1 MKLINIL
8 EPFILIWNYRKL
20 IVGGVKQ
27 DLKQRYVN
35 SLFGVSWA
43 VIYPFLQLSIYAVL
57 YALVFRIRPS
67 GLTEMGYVLLVFSG
81 LTPLLAFG
89 EIVNAASMSLVGNRA
104 LLLNTVF
111 PSDLIPFRAGISG
124 HLTGL
129 IALCITLIL
138 SFSMGYGSPLEA
150 LLIPIFWVLLFMFA
164 MGLGWILSL
173 VSLFARDVQHSLGL
187 IIMTMFFLS
196 PFAYTPEMVPEA
208 LRIIIYLNP
217 LSYFVLVF
225 QSLIAFGTLPGL
237 IPALGSIF
245 LGIFTFLIGFLFF
258 KRSKNA
264 FLDYV

>member
-1 MKLINIL
+1 MKLINNIL

-35 SLFGVSWA
+35 SFFGVSWA

-67 GLTEMGYVLLVFSG
+67 GLTEIGYVLLVFSG

-124 HLTGL
+124 HLRIGNNVD
-129 IALCITLIL
+129 IAGGSGVIKDLPDN
-138 SFSMGYGSPLEA
+138 SKVMGYPA
-150 LLIPIFWVLLFMFA
+150 K
-164 MGLGWILSL
+164 SL
-173 VSLFARDVQHSLGL
+173 RE
-187 IIMTMFFLS
+187 FLR
-196 PFAYTPEMVPEA
+196 EN
-208 LRIIIYLNP
+208 R
-217 LSYFVLVF
+217 
-225 QSLIAFGTLPGL
+225 
-237 IPALGSIF
+237 
-245 LGIFTFLIGFLFF
+245 
-258 KRSKNA
+258 
-264 FLDYV
+264 